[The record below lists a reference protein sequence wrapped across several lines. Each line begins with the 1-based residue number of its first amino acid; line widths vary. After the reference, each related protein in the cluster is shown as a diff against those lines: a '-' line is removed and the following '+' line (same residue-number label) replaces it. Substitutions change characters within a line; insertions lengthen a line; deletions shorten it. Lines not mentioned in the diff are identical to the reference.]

1 MCNVFLSY
9 NSADRG
15 TVRKIAQSLRNS
27 EIKVWLD
34 QDEIRPGT
42 AWIDQLEDA
51 IETCQAAAVFV
62 GKDGEGPWERT
73 EIRALLQEFV
83 GRGLPVIPVWLH
95 DSASEHPCLPLFLRQ
110 FHWIEYR
117 EGAPEQALKL
127 LRWGITGVRETISPN
142 SEKNEEQPAALDPE
156 SLCEQIFTPGSPV
169 RDPRYLLG
177 RLQELD
183 DLQRIARRP
192 GQHAVIS
199 GNRGVGKTSL
209 ARRFCDSF
217 TTVAWRSCTPEDT
230 FSSVFSDLLAQLNI
244 LDNGTRLTP
253 PRILKQLK
261 KISDKAILVIDEF
274 DAIQKR
280 NGSTMAKNVSSLM
293 KMLSDHSDATDVRLA
308 VVGVSRTAED
318 LLGTHES
325 SQRCARE
332 IYVKPLRKVD
342 ALEFLGQAEIDLG
355 ISFEPSI
362 KSRLAGASL
371 GYPYFLHLVGLETV
385 LEMTKRTRL
394 ATNRTGPE
402 RMVCEADYTSGLEK
416 ALGQAMRAQLAK
428 YRRHERKL
436 NENEMKVVTSI
447 ALLDSSYPLR
457 MRVLYECKKLFGMDD
472 ASASLALVALAQ
484 EKRLLFLTDRSDQ
497 VGFQDP
503 LMKPF
508 LREYH
513 KFTRLHLSQGTA
525 DKAVSQRNLFE

>member
-1 MCNVFLSY
+1 
-9 NSADRG
+9 
-15 TVRKIAQSLRNS
+15 
-27 EIKVWLD
+27 
-34 QDEIRPGT
+34 
-42 AWIDQLEDA
+42 LE
-51 IETCQAAAVFV
+51 
-62 GKDGEGPWERT
+62 
-73 EIRALLQEFV
+73 
-83 GRGLPVIPVWLH
+83 
-95 DSASEHPCLPLFLRQ
+95 
-110 FHWIEYR
+110 
-117 EGAPEQALKL
+117 
-127 LRWGITGVRETISPN
+127 
-142 SEKNEEQPAALDPE
+142 
-156 SLCEQIFTPGSPV
+156 
-169 RDPRYLLG
+169 
-177 RLQELD
+177 
-183 DLQRIARRP
+183 
-192 GQHAVIS
+192 
-199 GNRGVGKTSL
+199 
-209 ARRFCDSF
+209 
-217 TTVAWRSCTPEDT
+217 
-230 FSSVFSDLLAQLNI
+230 
-244 LDNGTRLTP
+244 NGTKLTP
-253 PRILKQLK
+253 PRILQQLK
-261 KISDKAILVIDEF
+261 EISDKAILVIDEF

-362 KSRLAGASL
+362 KGRLAGASL

-447 ALLDSSYPLR
+447 ALLDSSYPSR
-457 MRVLYECKKLFGMDD
+457 MGVLYECKKLFGMDD

-484 EKRLLFLTDRSDQ
+484 EKRLLFLNDRSDQ

-513 KFTRLHLSQGTA
+513 KFTRLQLSQGTA